1 MHVVRIHGL
10 VVYKSDGKRIKTLSF
25 VRRSE
30 MADLPNVD
38 EAEER
43 AAAKNELRGKK
54 TFPYGV
60 R

>member
-1 MHVVRIHGL
+1 
-10 VVYKSDGKRIKTLSF
+10 
-25 VRRSE
+25 

-43 AAAKNELRGKK
+43 AVKDELRGKK